1 MPLLNKKPFVLRRLP
16 DDLEPDEEV
25 FVCRWTNEAFRDYEE
40 YVDRTI
46 QCSSLIWSC
55 ELTGKSGLTYKEA
68 VDSESE
74 AKRQIESFPDPLR
87 RAVLFLASQVRRNG
101 ISLLVEDVFAFYRDR
116 FVEGEEVEVS
126 CLNQKFDASVV
137 SMWLSDHI
145 YEHSVSD
152 WHGSMAYGY
161 KYVAAVVG
169 PHPDTFLYQVQYLSS
184 FVSPDAPTVV
194 NGRALSRRKIV
205 FSKERIKLILRYS
218 MHRSGNSEKTP
229 WKVKP
234 EIIEK
239 YSLDQPPSH
248 LYYLAY
254 NPAVGDPHN
263 GVAVTEF
270 LPTLSTQ
277 EEAYSIDDR
286 TEPFHCVITQSGLT
300 AEESQIV
307 ASSPLDCRQTRS
319 SIFPPLSMTSPLSV
333 NQDCLKRTMEV
344 LEQLSHPSLSPSER
358 KVLWE
363 EEVARRQEEKKA
375 EKAIVRYKAY

>member
-1 MPLLNKKPFVLRRLP
+1 
-16 DDLEPDEEV
+16 
-25 FVCRWTNEAFRDYEE
+25 
-40 YVDRTI
+40 
-46 QCSSLIWSC
+46 
-55 ELTGKSGLTYKEA
+55 LTGKSGLTYKEA

-194 NGRALSRRKIV
+194 NGRALR
-205 FSKERIKLILRYS
+205 
-218 MHRSGNSEKTP
+218 
-229 WKVKP
+229 
-234 EIIEK
+234 
-239 YSLDQPPSH
+239 
-248 LYYLAY
+248 
-254 NPAVGDPHN
+254 
-263 GVAVTEF
+263 
-270 LPTLSTQ
+270 
-277 EEAYSIDDR
+277 
-286 TEPFHCVITQSGLT
+286 
-300 AEESQIV
+300 
-307 ASSPLDCRQTRS
+307 
-319 SIFPPLSMTSPLSV
+319 
-333 NQDCLKRTMEV
+333 
-344 LEQLSHPSLSPSER
+344 
-358 KVLWE
+358 
-363 EEVARRQEEKKA
+363 
-375 EKAIVRYKAY
+375 